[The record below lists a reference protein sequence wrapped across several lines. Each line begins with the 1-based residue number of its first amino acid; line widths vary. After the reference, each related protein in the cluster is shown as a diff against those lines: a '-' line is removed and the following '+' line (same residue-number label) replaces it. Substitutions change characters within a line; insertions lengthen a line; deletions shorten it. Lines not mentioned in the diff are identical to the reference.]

1 MLNLNFKK
9 DLLPHTI
16 AVAIFC
22 LATVLFF
29 APVFFEGKTL
39 PQHDITQWEGG
50 AKELIDYRERTGEEG
65 LWTNSMFS
73 GMPGYLVDVRFSGD
87 LIKYVHRAYGLFLTY
102 PMMTIFI
109 SCLSFYILL
118 LAMGVRSWLAIAGG
132 LAYGFTAF
140 SIIGLMAGHNS
151 KISAVSTMPLVLAGI
166 HLAFKGNRIWGFV
179 VTSIGLA
186 IHLRPNHL
194 QITYYLLLIVI
205 AYGVMQ
211 LVTAI
216 KEKTLPEFAKTGAL
230 LVVAAMLAVG
240 ANFGS
245 LLTTIEYSKYS
256 IRGKSELTPL
266 GGEEVKTGLDTDYA
280 FQYSNGIFE
289 PLFLFI
295 PNFYGGSARE
305 DLGKNSN
312 LEEALRKNG
321 ANRQQIKQQVSAAP
335 AYWGDQ
341 PLTAPYYAGAIVV
354 FLFVLGMVFLEN
366 KYRYWLGGLVLF
378 ALVLSW
384 GSNFSLNYFIFDYLP
399 GYNKFRSVTFAII
412 IVVLAMIL
420 GGFMGLEK
428 LLSSDFNKLT
438 QKKFLIAIGGVAG
451 FALLCVLF
459 AGMGSYRGAIDEQ
472 LASYPDW
479 YLNALRADR
488 ASLLRGDALRSLI
501 FILLFVGVVWA
512 LIKEKL
518 SKPIAY
524 GLLILFVFVDMFGV
538 AKRFINSDTF
548 VRKSRQSEFNLTEAD
563 KKILQDKDPNYRV
576 MNLLNPFNDAKT
588 SYHHKSVGGYHGAKL
603 GRYQE
608 LIERCIAPEQSQI
621 ISALQGGSFSFG
633 EIGVLDMLNTR
644 YFMAGTSAN
653 AVLPNPTANGN
664 AWFVKNVI
672 EVESADEEINEVG
685 KINTDSTAILDV
697 SKFEVSDQ
705 VSSDEGKITLE
716 EYKPNYL
723 KYTSTNTGYGLAVFS
738 EIYYPEGWIATI
750 DGEKANILR
759 ANYVL
764 RALEIPEGNHVI
776 EFRFAPSSYSIGNTV
791 TLISSVLLI
800 LMLFGAVGYTFK
812 KKEQLVTE

>member
-9 DLLPHTI
+9 DFLPH
-16 AVAIFC
+16 AVAIAIFC
-22 LATVLFF
+22 LATLSFF
-29 APVFFEGKTL
+29 APAFFEGKTL

-50 AKELIDYRERTGEEG
+50 AKELIDYREKTGEEG

-166 HLAFKGNRIWGFV
+166 HLAFRGKSIWGFV
-179 VTSIGLA
+179 ATSIGLA

-194 QITYYLLLIVI
+194 QITYYLLLIVV
-205 AYGVMQ
+205 AYGIMQ
-211 LVTAI
+211 LITAV
-216 KEKTLPEFAKTGAL
+216 KEKTLPEFAKTSVIL
-230 LVVAAMLAVG
+230 IMAAVLAVG

-266 GGEEVKTGLDTDYA
+266 GQEEAKAGLDTDYA

-289 PLFLFI
+289 PFFLFI

-321 ANRQQIKQQVSAAP
+321 ANRQQIQQQVSAAP

-366 KYRYWLGGLVLF
+366 KYRIWLGSLVLF

-384 GSNFSLNYFIFDYLP
+384 GKNFELNYFIFDYLP

-412 IVVLAMIL
+412 IVILAMIL

-428 LLSSDFNKLT
+428 LLSAEFNKQT
-438 QKKFLIAIGGVAG
+438 QKKFLIAIGSVAG

-459 AGMGSYRGAIDEQ
+459 AGMGSYRGAVDAQ
-472 LASYPDW
+472 LANYPDW

-488 ASLLRGDALRSLI
+488 ASLLRADALRSLI
-501 FILLFVGVVWA
+501 FVLLFVGVVWA

-518 SKPIAY
+518 SKGIAY
-524 GLLILFVFVDMFGV
+524 SLLILFVFVDMFGI
-538 AKRFINSDTF
+538 AKRFINADTF
-548 VRKSRQSEFNLTEAD
+548 VRKSRQSEFRLTEAD
-563 KKILQDKDPNYRV
+563 QRILKDKDPNYRV

-588 SYHHKSVGGYHGAKL
+588 SYHHKSIGGYHGAKL

-608 LIERCIAPEQSQI
+608 LIERAIAPEQSQV
-621 ISALQGGSFSFG
+621 ISALQNGSFSFG
-633 EIGVLDMLNTR
+633 DIGVLNMLNTK
-644 YFMAGTSAN
+644 YFVAGVSAN
-653 AVLPNPTANGN
+653 AVIPNPTANGN
-664 AWFVKNVI
+664 AWFVSDVI
-672 EVESADEEINEVG
+672 EVSSADEEIGEVS
-685 KINTDSTAILDV
+685 KIDTKTTAVIDE
-697 SKFEVSDQ
+697 SKFEISGFVPSANGII
-705 VSSDEGKITLE
+705 SLE
-716 EYKPNYL
+716 EYQPNYL
-723 KYTSTNTGYGLAVFS
+723 TYSSANAGDGLAVFS
-738 EIYYPEGWIATI
+738 EIYYPKGWTATI
-750 DGEKANILR
+750 DGQEAEILR
-759 ANYVL
+759 VNYVL
-764 RALEIPEGNHVI
+764 RALQIPEGEHVI
-776 EFRFAPSSYSIGNTV
+776 EFKFAPSSYAIGNTV
-791 TLISSVLLI
+791 ALISSSLLI
-800 LMLFGAVGYTFK
+800 LTLLGAIGYSFV
-812 KKEQLVTE
+812 KKEESVVA